1 MISEILKSTK
11 AQNQSWEFISWSTSR
26 RQMKRKILGVAW
38 IFWDLKA
45 HPSDIAF
52 PTKSHI
58 LFLPKQL
65 YQLGTQYE
73 TNEPMGPI
81 SSKPVT
87 TGNIIVP
94 GGASIAILLHDL
106 VIKNYL
112 LNIYVYAPKYVLL
125 LSLIIEIYFFQGM
138 VVSEKTHNRLQL

>member
-1 MISEILKSTK
+1 MKRTK

-26 RQMKRKILGVAW
+26 RQMKRKILGVVW

-52 PTKSHI
+52 PTKSYI
-58 LFLPKQL
+58 LFLPKPL
-65 YQLGTQYE
+65 YQLVTQYE
-73 TNEPMGPI
+73 TNEPMGPF

-112 LNIYVYAPKYVLL
+112 PIIYVYAPKYMLL

-138 VVSEKTHNRLQL
+138 VVSAKTHNRLQG